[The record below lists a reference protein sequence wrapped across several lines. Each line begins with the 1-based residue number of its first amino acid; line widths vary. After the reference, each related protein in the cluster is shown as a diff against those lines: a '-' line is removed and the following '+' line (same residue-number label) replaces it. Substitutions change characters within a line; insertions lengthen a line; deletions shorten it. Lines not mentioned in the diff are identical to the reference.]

1 MTATIQQPGLLDTA
15 PPASQIAQLNRAL
28 KQGRSADWISERLN
42 GMTARHAL
50 TEALQKAVAYVDQAG
65 NKSSFLDK
73 KLDKGQT
80 PEGKFIEAET
90 SYIYGK
96 LGISKEA
103 RKALKPGSQRDGF
116 DAAQLHAIGLAE
128 QHDARI
134 WEKCVKDRWTREKA
148 KQARTEMLNRL
159 ASVQQFMQDL
169 TGERP

>member
-1 MTATIQQPGLLDTA
+1 MTTTIQQPSFLDEV

-28 KQGRSADWISERLN
+28 KQGRSADWIMERLN
-42 GMTARHAL
+42 GIAPRHAL
-50 TEALQKAVAYVDQAG
+50 TEALKQAVEYVDPAG

-73 KLDKGQT
+73 KLGKGQT

-96 LGISKEA
+96 LGISREA
-103 RKALKPGSQRDGF
+103 RKAIKKGTKRDHF
-116 DAAQLHAIGLAE
+116 DAAQLHAVGLAE

-134 WEKCVKDRWTREKA
+134 WEKCVKDQWTREKA

-159 ASVQQFMQDL
+159 ASVQQFMQEL
-169 TGERP
+169 TGEAA